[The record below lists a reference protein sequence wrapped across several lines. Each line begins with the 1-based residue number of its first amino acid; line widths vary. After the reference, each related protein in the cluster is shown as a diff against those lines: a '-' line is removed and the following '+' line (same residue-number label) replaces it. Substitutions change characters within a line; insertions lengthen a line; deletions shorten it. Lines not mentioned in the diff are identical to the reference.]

1 MLHLQASFPY
11 KNRVLASLPACELE
25 HLTPHLIP
33 VTLEVSKT
41 LLNAGEVITQAYFL
55 EDGLASIVVSM
66 TNGDSVEVGV
76 VGREGMSGLPILFGT
91 LSVPTHTFMQISGAG
106 FRISSDRLRDEYA
119 KPGTLRTSL
128 QNYLQTHL
136 VQTSQAAAC
145 NRLHEAEQ
153 RLAKWLLICCDR
165 TGSHRLTLTHE
176 FMAQMLGTRRP
187 TVTLAAGILHR
198 AGLIE
203 YSRGHVTILDP
214 DGLEKAACE
223 CYRAVRDE
231 SRRLHVL

>member
-1 MLHLQASFPY
+1 MPHRQPNFQF
-11 KNRVLASLPACELE
+11 KNRVLASLPPAEIHELAQ
-25 HLTPHLIP
+25 HLFP

-41 LLNAGEVITQAYFL
+41 LLDAGEVISQAYFI

-66 TNGDSVEVGV
+66 ANGDSVEVGV

-91 LSVPTHTFMQISGAG
+91 ESVPTHTFMQIAGSG
-106 FRISSDRLRDEYA
+106 FRIQSDRMRQEYA
-119 KPGTLRTSL
+119 KPGALRTSL

-165 TGSHRLTLTHE
+165 TGSHHLSLTHE
-176 FMAQMLGTRRP
+176 FIAQMLGTRRP

-203 YSRGHVTILDP
+203 YSRGHVTILDLQ
-214 DGLEKAACE
+214 GLEEAACE
-223 CYRAVRDE
+223 CYRAIRDE
-231 SRRLHVL
+231 SHRLHVL